1 MGGKDEPSPE
11 VVREGE
17 GSFGGEPPDAKA
29 LSAGGLY
36 LPVKPSACDSLAL
49 KARNDE

>member
-11 VVREGE
+11 VVTEGK

-36 LPVKPSACDSLAL
+36 LPVNPSP
-49 KARNDE
+49 

>member
-11 VVREGE
+11 FVTEGE

-36 LPVKPSACDSLAL
+36 LPANPSAWDSRAL
-49 KARNDE
+49 RA